1 MDTLGKSRGNIA
13 RQANKKIRRDR
24 ILGVA
29 QDMIA
34 NGGLEAFTLRELAAE
49 TGVSTPTIHNLF
61 GKKEDIAK
69 ELVDELLMGMQ
80 SIMNAESLGDPI
92 ESATFYV
99 LGLASMYS
107 VKENFYRAAYIA
119 GDHVGIFDDR
129 ESPTGLVQQ
138 SINISRSCVEAAH
151 SAGFLLGNI
160 ESSYLT
166 TKLYDCHRTGRE
178 DWVKG
183 HINLDEFCKQTLV
196 GCLMVYAADATPELH
211 KRLCEEIARLSR
223 N

>member
-69 ELVDELLMGMQ
+69 ELVDELLMGVQ
-80 SIMNAESLGDPI
+80 SIMNADSLGDPI

-151 SAGFLLGNI
+151 SAGCLLGNI
-160 ESSYLT
+160 QSSDLT
-166 TKLYDCHRTGRE
+166 MKLYDCHRVGRN

-183 HINLDEFCKQTLV
+183 YIDLDEFCRQTLV

-211 KRLCEEIARLSR
+211 KRLCEEIARLNS